1 MEQKTI
7 NEKRNQEEDSGVSQ
21 LGTWGG
27 TGALIINTLCVLTI
41 VPRQGVSDMGR
52 AEAELR
58 D

>member
-1 MEQKTI
+1 METI

-52 AEAELR
+52 AEAKLR